1 MTKITEIYADR
12 LVPLLKLN
20 LGKLGKP
27 VPSDA
32 NLRLIAIGLIEK
44 AEEKK
49 VALTSS
55 ALSYIAFLYANVYAA
70 GPVEFEKGLDQ
81 QREPLL
87 VAELLPV
94 VRSQLAASDGNA
106 EDLEARA
113 VKVAG
118 ELASELLNKAG

>member
-70 GPVEFEKGLDQ
+70 GPVEFLSPSPWIAPELQVYTDMQ
-81 QREPLL
+81 DWMLVDPIHE
-87 VAELLPV
+87 VAEEGWPI
-94 VRSQLAASDGNA
+94 RPTD
-106 EDLEARA
+106 E
-113 VKVAG
+113 K
-118 ELASELLNKAG
+118 